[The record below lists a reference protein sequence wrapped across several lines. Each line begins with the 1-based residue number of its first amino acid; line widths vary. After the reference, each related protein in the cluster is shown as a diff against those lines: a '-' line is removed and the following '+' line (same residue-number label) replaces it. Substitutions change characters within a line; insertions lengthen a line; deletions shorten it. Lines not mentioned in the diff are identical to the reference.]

1 MHLPGLGPGAN
12 NRPDTGLLSR
22 RGTAMSSSRKKITV
36 VGAGQVGSTVAQLTA
51 YKNLGDVVIIDIV
64 EGVPQG
70 KALDLQESSCLQVF
84 DSVVTGTND
93 YKDTANSDIVVITAG
108 LPRKP
113 GMSREDLLATNAK
126 IVQSV
131 TENIMEHSH
140 DPIVIVVS
148 NPLDAMVYMAKKTSN
163 LPKNKIIGMAG
174 VLDSARL
181 RTFVSL
187 ELGCSLVDVDAMVLG
202 GHGDS
207 MVPLPRYTSV
217 SGISITE
224 LMTLEQIERVVER
237 TRKGGAEIVSLLKT
251 GSAFYAPGASVVKMI
266 EAILQDKRR
275 ILPCTAYLEGEYGW
289 SGIFFGVPVMMG
301 VHGIEK
307 VIELNMTNEEQAA
320 LNKSAEDVKKTCGE
334 IDEILKNGS

>member
-1 MHLPGLGPGAN
+1 
-12 NRPDTGLLSR
+12 
-22 RGTAMSSSRKKITV
+22 MSSARKKITV
-36 VGAGQVGSTVAQLTA
+36 VGAGQVGATVAQLTA

-84 DSVVTGTND
+84 DSLVTGTND

-131 TENIMEHSH
+131 TEQIMEHSR
-140 DPIVIVVS
+140 DPIIIVVS

-181 RTFVSL
+181 QTFVSL
-187 ELGCSLVDVDAMVLG
+187 ELGCSLIDVDAMVLG

-224 LMTLEQIERVVER
+224 LMTSEQIERVVER

-251 GSAFYAPGASVVKMI
+251 GSAFYAPGASVVKMV

-289 SGIFFGVPVMMG
+289 NGIFFGVPVMMG

-307 VIELNMTNEEQAA
+307 VIELKLTDEEKVA
-320 LNKSAEDVKKTCGE
+320 LDKSAQDVKKTCEE
-334 IDEILKNGS
+334 IDAIIANSNE

>member
-1 MHLPGLGPGAN
+1 
-12 NRPDTGLLSR
+12 
-22 RGTAMSSSRKKITV
+22 MSSSRKKITV

-131 TENIMEHSH
+131 TENIMEHSR
-140 DPIVIVVS
+140 DPIIIVVS

-224 LMTLEQIERVVER
+224 LMTPEQIERVVER

-307 VIELNMTNEEQAA
+307 IIELNMTDEEQAA
-320 LNKSAEDVKKTCGE
+320 LNKSAEDVKKTCSE

>member
-1 MHLPGLGPGAN
+1 
-12 NRPDTGLLSR
+12 
-22 RGTAMSSSRKKITV
+22 MSSARKKITI

-70 KALDLQESSCLQVF
+70 KALDLQESSCLQDF
-84 DSVVTGTND
+84 DSLVTGTND

-131 TENIMEHSH
+131 TENIMEHSP
-140 DPIVIVVS
+140 DPIIIVVS

-224 LMTLEQIERVVER
+224 LMTPEQIERVVKR

-301 VHGIEK
+301 IHGIEK
-307 VIELNMTNEEQAA
+307 IIELNMTDEEQAD

-334 IDEILKNGS
+334 IYEILKNGS

>member
-1 MHLPGLGPGAN
+1 
-12 NRPDTGLLSR
+12 
-22 RGTAMSSSRKKITV
+22 MSSARKKITV
-36 VGAGQVGSTVAQLTA
+36 VGAGQVGATVAQLTA

-84 DSVVTGTND
+84 DSLVTGTND

-131 TENIMEHSH
+131 TENIMEHSR

-148 NPLDAMVYMAKKTSN
+148 NPLDAMVYMAKKTGN

-174 VLDSARL
+174 ILDSARL
-181 RTFVSL
+181 RTFVAL
-187 ELGCSLVDVDAMVLG
+187 ELGCSSVDVDAMVLG

-207 MVPLPRYTSV
+207 MVPLPRYTTV

-224 LMTLEQIERVVER
+224 LMTQEQIDRVV
-237 TRKGGAEIVSLLKT
+237 
-251 GSAFYAPGASVVKMI
+251 
-266 EAILQDKRR
+266 
-275 ILPCTAYLEGEYGW
+275 
-289 SGIFFGVPVMMG
+289 
-301 VHGIEK
+301 
-307 VIELNMTNEEQAA
+307 
-320 LNKSAEDVKKTCGE
+320 
-334 IDEILKNGS
+334 

>member
-1 MHLPGLGPGAN
+1 
-12 NRPDTGLLSR
+12 
-22 RGTAMSSSRKKITV
+22 MSSSRKKITV

-140 DPIVIVVS
+140 DPIIIVVS

-224 LMTLEQIERVVER
+224 LMTPEQIERVVER

-307 VIELNMTNEEQAA
+307 IIELNMTDEEQAA

-334 IDEILKNGS
+334 IDEILKNRS

>member
-1 MHLPGLGPGAN
+1 
-12 NRPDTGLLSR
+12 
-22 RGTAMSSSRKKITV
+22 MSSARKKITV

-70 KALDLQESSCLQVF
+70 KALDLQESSCLQDF
-84 DSVVTGTND
+84 DSLVTGTND

-131 TENIMEHSH
+131 TENIMEHSP

-224 LMTLEQIERVVER
+224 LMTPEQIERVVKR
-237 TRKGGAEIVSLLKT
+237 TRTGGAEIVSLLKT

-301 VHGIEK
+301 IHGIEK
-307 VIELNMTNEEQAA
+307 IIELNMTDEEQAA
-320 LNKSAEDVKKTCGE
+320 L
-334 IDEILKNGS
+334 

>member
-1 MHLPGLGPGAN
+1 
-12 NRPDTGLLSR
+12 
-22 RGTAMSSSRKKITV
+22 MSSTRKKITV

-51 YKNLGDVVIIDIV
+51 YKNLGDVVIIDII

-84 DSVVTGTND
+84 DSLVTGTNH
-93 YKDTANSDIVVITAG
+93 YKETANSDVVVITAG

-131 TENIMEHSH
+131 TEKIMEHSS
-140 DPIVIVVS
+140 DPIIIVVS
-148 NPLDAMVYMAKKTSN
+148 NPLDAMVYMAKQTSN

-224 LMTLEQIERVVER
+224 LMTKEQIDRVVER

-251 GSAFYAPGASVVKMI
+251 GSAFYAPGSSVVKMI

-301 VHGIEK
+301 INGIEK
-307 VIELNMTNEEQAA
+307 IIELKMTDEEKAA
-320 LNKSAEDVKKTCGE
+320 LDKSAQDVKKTCDT
-334 IDEILKNGS
+334 IDAILATSN

>member
-1 MHLPGLGPGAN
+1 
-12 NRPDTGLLSR
+12 
-22 RGTAMSSSRKKITV
+22 MSSTRKKITV

-51 YKNLGDVVIIDIV
+51 YKNLGDVVIIDII

-84 DSVVTGTND
+84 DSLVTGTND
-93 YKDTANSDIVVITAG
+93 YKETANSDVVVITAG

-113 GMSREDLLATNAK
+113 GMSREDLLTTNAK

-131 TENIMEHSH
+131 TEKVMEHSR
-140 DPIVIVVS
+140 DPIIIVVS

-224 LMTLEQIERVVER
+224 LMTKEQIDRVVER

-251 GSAFYAPGASVVKMI
+251 GSAFYAPGSSVVKMI

-301 VHGIEK
+301 INGIEK
-307 VIELNMTNEEQAA
+307 IIELKMTDEEKVA
-320 LNKSAEDVKKTCGE
+320 LDKSAQDVKKTCDE
-334 IDEILKNGS
+334 IDAILATSN

>member
-1 MHLPGLGPGAN
+1 
-12 NRPDTGLLSR
+12 
-22 RGTAMSSSRKKITV
+22 MSSTRKKITI

-51 YKNLGDVVIIDIV
+51 YKNLGDVVIIDII

-84 DSVVTGTND
+84 DSLVTGTND
-93 YKDTANSDIVVITAG
+93 YKETANSDVVVITAG

-131 TENIMEHSH
+131 TEKIMEHSR
-140 DPIVIVVS
+140 DPIIIVVS
-148 NPLDAMVYMAKKTSN
+148 NPLDAMVYMAKQTSN

-224 LMTLEQIERVVER
+224 LMTKEQIDRVVER

-251 GSAFYAPGASVVKMI
+251 GSAFYAPGSSVVKMI

-301 VHGIEK
+301 INGIEK
-307 VIELNMTNEEQAA
+307 IIELKMTDEEKVA
-320 LNKSAEDVKKTCGE
+320 LDKSAQDVKKTCDE
-334 IDEILKNGS
+334 IDAILATSN

>member
-1 MHLPGLGPGAN
+1 
-12 NRPDTGLLSR
+12 
-22 RGTAMSSSRKKITV
+22 MSSSRKKITV

-131 TENIMEHSH
+131 TENIMEHSS

-224 LMTLEQIERVVER
+224 LMTPEQIERVVER

-307 VIELNMTNEEQAA
+307 IIELNMTDEEQAA

-334 IDEILKNGS
+334 IDEILKNRP

>member
-1 MHLPGLGPGAN
+1 
-12 NRPDTGLLSR
+12 
-22 RGTAMSSSRKKITV
+22 MSSPRKKITI

-70 KALDLQESSCLQVF
+70 KALALQESSCLQVF
-84 DSVVTGTND
+84 DSLVTGTND

-131 TENIMEHSH
+131 TKQIMEHSR

-148 NPLDAMVYMAKKTSN
+148 NPLDAMVYMAKKTGN
-163 LPKNKIIGMAG
+163 LPKKKIIGMAG

-207 MVPLPRYTSV
+207 MVPLPRYTTV
-217 SGISITE
+217 SGIAITE
-224 LMTLEQIERVVER
+224 LMDQEQIDRVVER
-237 TRKGGAEIVSLLKT
+237 TRKGGAEIVALLKT

-301 VHGIEK
+301 INGIEK
-307 VIELNMTNEEQAA
+307 VIELEMKDEEKIA
-320 LNKSAEDVKKTCGE
+320 LDKSAQDVKKTCDE
-334 IDEILKNGS
+334 IDTIIESGGS

>member
-1 MHLPGLGPGAN
+1 M
-12 NRPDTGLLSR
+12 
-22 RGTAMSSSRKKITV
+22 
-36 VGAGQVGSTVAQLTA
+36 
-51 YKNLGDVVIIDIV
+51 
-64 EGVPQG
+64 
-70 KALDLQESSCLQVF
+70 
-84 DSVVTGTND
+84 
-93 YKDTANSDIVVITAG
+93 VITAG

-113 GMSREDLLATNAK
+113 GMRREDLLATNAK

-131 TENIMEHSH
+131 TEKIMEHSH
-140 DPIVIVVS
+140 DPIIIVVS
-148 NPLDAMVYMAKKTSN
+148 NPLDAMVYMAKQTSK

-224 LMTLEQIERVVER
+224 LMTKEQIDRVVER
-237 TRKGGAEIVSLLKT
+237 TRNGGAEIVSLLKT
-251 GSAFYAPGASVVKMI
+251 GSAFYAPGSSVVKMI
-266 EAILQDKRR
+266 EAILHDKRR

-301 VHGIEK
+301 INGIEK
-307 VIELNMTNEEQAA
+307 IIELKMTDEEKVA
-320 LNKSAEDVKKTCGE
+320 LNKSAQDVKKTCDE
-334 IDEILKNGS
+334 IDAILAESN

>member
-1 MHLPGLGPGAN
+1 
-12 NRPDTGLLSR
+12 
-22 RGTAMSSSRKKITV
+22 MSSSRKKITV

-70 KALDLQESSCLQVF
+70 KALDLQESSCLQDF
-84 DSVVTGTND
+84 DSLVTGTND

-131 TENIMEHSH
+131 TENIMEHSP

-224 LMTLEQIERVVER
+224 LMTPEQIERVVKR
-237 TRKGGAEIVSLLKT
+237 TRAGGAEIVSLLKT

-301 VHGIEK
+301 IHGIEK
-307 VIELNMTNEEQAA
+307 IIELNMTDEEQAA
-320 LNKSAEDVKKTCGE
+320 LNNSAEEVKKTCSE

>member
-1 MHLPGLGPGAN
+1 
-12 NRPDTGLLSR
+12 
-22 RGTAMSSSRKKITV
+22 MSSARKKITV

-84 DSVVTGTND
+84 DSLVTGTND

-131 TENIMEHSH
+131 TEQIMKHSR
-140 DPIVIVVS
+140 DPIIIVVS

-181 RTFVSL
+181 QTFVSL
-187 ELGCSLVDVDAMVLG
+187 ELGCSLIDVDAMVLG

-224 LMTLEQIERVVER
+224 LMTSEQIERVVER

-251 GSAFYAPGASVVKMI
+251 GSAFYAPGASVVKMV

-289 SGIFFGVPVMMG
+289 NGIFFGVPVMMG

-307 VIELNMTNEEQAA
+307 VIELKLTDEEKVA
-320 LNKSAEDVKKTCGE
+320 LDKSAQDVKKTCEE
-334 IDEILKNGS
+334 IDAIIANSNK

>member
-1 MHLPGLGPGAN
+1 
-12 NRPDTGLLSR
+12 
-22 RGTAMSSSRKKITV
+22 MSSTRKKITV

-51 YKNLGDVVIIDIV
+51 YKNLGDVVIIDII

-84 DSVVTGTND
+84 DSLVTGTND
-93 YKDTANSDIVVITAG
+93 YKETANSDVVVITAG

-113 GMSREDLLATNAK
+113 GMSREDLLTTNAK

-131 TENIMEHSH
+131 TEKVMEHSH
-140 DPIVIVVS
+140 DPIIIVVS

-224 LMTLEQIERVVER
+224 LMTKEQIDRVVER

-251 GSAFYAPGASVVKMI
+251 GSAFYAPGSSVVKMI

-301 VHGIEK
+301 INGIEK
-307 VIELNMTNEEQAA
+307 IIELKMTDEEKVA
-320 LNKSAEDVKKTCGE
+320 LDKSAQDVKKTCDE
-334 IDEILKNGS
+334 IDAILAKSN